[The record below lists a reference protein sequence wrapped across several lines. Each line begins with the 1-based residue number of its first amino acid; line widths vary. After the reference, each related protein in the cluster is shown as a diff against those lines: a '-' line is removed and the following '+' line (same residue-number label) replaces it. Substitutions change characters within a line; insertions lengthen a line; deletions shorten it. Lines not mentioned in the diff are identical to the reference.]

1 MVEKIFEELG
11 YLSEVAC
18 KTLEKVMNG
27 KSFYDFKVKYSNFAG
42 NCTLIVRSENE
53 GVQPDE
59 VGTMFLHC
67 SVEELAH
74 MARMKKILETYIKES
89 VPYKRRILFFKESH
103 QYTAWFSDAHTVSTL
118 LGLRVG
124 KTVHDGYD
132 FIYIDSEK
140 FQQYADY
147 IVERGL
153 AIKVE
158 DMTEYGF

>member
-11 YLSEVAC
+11 FFTETTC
-18 KTLEKVMNG
+18 KTLEKVLDG
-27 KSFYDFKVKYSNFAG
+27 KSFFGFQVKHSSYAG
-42 NCTLIVRSENE
+42 NCTLIVRSELNDYNNE
-53 GVQPDE
+53 EMGK
-59 VGTMFLHC
+59 MFLHC

-89 VPYKRRILFFKESH
+89 VSYRRRILFFKESH
-103 QYTAWFSDAHTVSTL
+103 QYTAWFSNAHTVSTL

-124 KTVHDGYD
+124 KTVPDGYD

-158 DMTEYGF
+158 DMTEYGL

>member
-11 YLSEVAC
+11 FFTETTC
-18 KTLEKVMNG
+18 KTLEKVLDG
-27 KSFYDFKVKYSNFAG
+27 KSFFGFQVKHSSYAG
-42 NCTLIVRSENE
+42 NCTLIVRSELNDYNNE
-53 GVQPDE
+53 EMGKMFIRCALDE
-59 VGTMFLHC
+59 LGQQ
-67 SVEELAH
+67 
-74 MARMKKILETYIKES
+74 ARMKKILETYIKES
-89 VPYKRRILFFKESH
+89 VSYRRRILFFKESH

-124 KTVHDGYD
+124 KTVPDGYD

-158 DMTEYGF
+158 DMTEYGL